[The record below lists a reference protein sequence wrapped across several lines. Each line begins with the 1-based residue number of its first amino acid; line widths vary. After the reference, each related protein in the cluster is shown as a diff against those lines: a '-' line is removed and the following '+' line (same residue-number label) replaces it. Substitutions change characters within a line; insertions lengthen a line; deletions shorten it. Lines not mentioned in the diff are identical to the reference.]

1 MVELSLLI
9 PRVPGSNLL
18 AAKKNFMGGNAKGEG
33 QCQRGGAIP
42 MGGVGGCFWVVFGLV
57 LGSLGALLI
66 WLQNSNLLKLWKF

>member
-42 MGGVGGCFWVVFGLV
+42 MGGVGAVFGLF
-57 LGSLGALLI
+57 LG
-66 WLQNSNLLKLWKF
+66 